1 MADETDVLL
10 EATTSLVPPLLVALD
25 GLAFAGRHLHPPQM
39 AEVVAAIEDLRAPL
53 TAGLETFTSAP
64 WPAQLQGFAGQIE
77 ESARDAVQAFEGLT
91 ACLTQSN
98 PAMGAYRAMSFA
110 TRAIEALYP
119 VAFMLPPVNR
129 YFISAPWR
137 DDAQTLARLATE
149 DPEGEAV
156 GIVHASND
164 KTERGGF
171 SVYIPE
177 YYTADQSWPLVVALH
192 GGSGHG
198 RSFLWSWLRD
208 ARTRGVILVSA
219 TSVGDTWSLMGPD
232 ADAANLAGIVDFV
245 TEQWSVDRD
254 RILLT
259 GMSDGGTYSYVTGL
273 PEDSPFTHL
282 APISASFHPMLLEG
296 TTAARLQGLPVYLTH
311 GALDWMFPV
320 DVARTARDTL
330 SAAGAD
336 VEYRELADLSHTYPR
351 EENDRILSWL
361 LGQPLTGP
369 SRDRLLTPDPQR

>member
-10 EATTSLVPPLLVALD
+10 EATTSLVPPLLMALD

-39 AEVVAAIEDLRAPL
+39 AEVVAAIADLQAPL
-53 TAGLETFTSAP
+53 TAGLETFAAAP
-64 WPAQLQGFAGQIE
+64 WPENLLGFAGQIQQ
-77 ESARDAVQAFEGLT
+77 SATEAMQAFDGLT

-98 PAMGAYRAMSFA
+98 PAMDAYRAMGFA
-110 TRAIEALYP
+110 TRAIETLYP

-137 DDAQTLARLATE
+137 EDAETLARLASE
-149 DPEGEAV
+149 DPGREDV

-164 KTERGGF
+164 KTQRGGF
-171 SVYIPE
+171 SVYVPE

-219 TSVGDTWSLMGPD
+219 TSTGDTWSLMGPD
-232 ADAANLAGIVDFV
+232 HDAANLAGIVDFV
-245 TEQWSVDRD
+245 TEQWSIDREK
-254 RILLT
+254 ILLT
-259 GMSDGGTYSYVTGL
+259 GMSDGGTYSYVSGL

-296 TTAARLQGLPVYLTH
+296 TTTERLQDLPVYLTH

-320 DVARTARDTL
+320 DVARTARDSL
-330 SAAGAD
+330 SAAGAA

-361 LGQPLTGP
+361 FGERLTDG
-369 SRDRLLTPDPQR
+369 